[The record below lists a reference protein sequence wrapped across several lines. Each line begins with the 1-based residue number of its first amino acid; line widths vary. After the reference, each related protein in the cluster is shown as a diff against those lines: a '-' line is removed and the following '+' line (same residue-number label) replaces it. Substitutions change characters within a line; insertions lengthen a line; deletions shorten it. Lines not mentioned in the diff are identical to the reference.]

1 MNAAARLVHQNAVA
15 RHLVLVHL
23 LTRRQMGLLLMAA
36 AVVFS
41 ALAVIYVTHTSRVLY
56 AAYQHNLGEKNHL
69 YVERGQLL
77 LERGTWL
84 MQARIQ
90 KYAESKLGMVMPD
103 HKSVVIVHE

>member
-1 MNAAARLVHQNAVA
+1 MNAAARLVHQNTVT

-36 AVVFS
+36 AVIFS

-56 AAYQHNLGEKNHL
+56 ATYQHKLGEKNHL
-69 YVERGQLL
+69 YVERAQLL
-77 LERGTWL
+77 LERGTWM

-90 KYAESKLGMVMPD
+90 TYAESKLGMVMPD

>member
-23 LTRRQMGLLLMAA
+23 LTRKQMSLLFMAA
-36 AVVFS
+36 AVIFS
-41 ALAVIYVTHTSRVLY
+41 ALAVVYVTHTSRVLY
-56 AAYQHNLGEKNHL
+56 ATYQHALSEKNQLH
-69 YVERGQLL
+69 VERAELL
-77 LERGTWL
+77 LERGTWM

-90 KYAESKLGMVMPD
+90 QYAESKLGMVQPD